1 MKKYIEELK
10 TRSHAEKSNFAFMA
24 SATLTG
30 VIVTLWLLAILI
42 NPNDYI
48 ELETDEAQNMANAGS
63 LFDVFGQNL
72 KSLK

>member
-10 TRSHAEKSNFAFMA
+10 TRSHAEKSSYAFMA
-24 SATLTG
+24 SLTLTG
-30 VIVTLWLLAILI
+30 MIVALWILAILI
-42 NPNDYI
+42 NPSDYI
-48 ELETDEAQNMANAGS
+48 EIESDPEQNMANAGS